1 MKTFLGRDDAH
12 GARDRVP
19 IGEIGPETNMF
30 SLVDTGGIVYE
41 LNCLIRSSFS
51 EFKVLFSRRTCNR
64 VAHYVAAFG
73 CKCPRDT
80 LLCWEGMPN
89 GLEDLVAN
97 NLAESIS

>member
-51 EFKVLFSRRTCNR
+51 EFKVLFSLKLVLRRLVLC
-64 VAHYVAAFG
+64 VLG
-73 CKCPRDT
+73 CPLVLGRYAGWPRGPGGQRS
-80 LLCWEGMPN
+80 C
-89 GLEDLVAN
+89 
-97 NLAESIS
+97 

>member
-41 LNCLIRSSFS
+41 LKFLISSSFS
-51 EFKVLFSRRTCNR
+51 EFKVLFSPRTCFFFSNHAGELR
-64 VAHYVAAFG
+64 V
-73 CKCPRDT
+73 
-80 LLCWEGMPN
+80 
-89 GLEDLVAN
+89 
-97 NLAESIS
+97 ISLR